1 MTPTADSGVIAVVN
15 HLLAEAWRQ
24 RASDVHLEPRAD
36 RLRIRYRID
45 GMLAER
51 SPVAPALAGGV
62 LNRVKVLANLD
73 IAEKRLPQDGAFRH
87 PVDDAELTIR
97 VSTFPT
103 EFGEK
108 IVVRL
113 LGEKREVSA
122 LHELGMPTALA
133 DGLRRAV
140 RRPHGIVL
148 VTGPTGSGKTSTL
161 YSLLRELERAEIN
174 IVTLEDP
181 IEYRFDL
188 VTQGQTNNRAGFTF
202 ATGLRAILRQDPDV
216 VMVGEMRDP
225 ETASIALKAALT
237 GHMVLS
243 SLHTNSIS
251 ETLVRLLD
259 MEQERFVVAAA
270 LRAIVAQRLVRRLC
284 VRCRRAVPV
293 DAAARRALN
302 LPMPPPQLYEPRGC
316 EHCAGTGYLGR
327 SGIFEMVEIDD
338 DFSAVIKGG
347 AARAEYEAELERR
360 GVQPLRMAGMLVA
373 SQGVTSLAEVLRVT

>member
-1 MTPTADSGVIAVVN
+1 MASDDSGVIAVVN

-51 SPVAPALAGGV
+51 SPVAPALAPGV

-87 PVDDAELTIR
+87 DVDGAELTLR

-188 VTQGQTNNRAGFTF
+188 VTQGQTNTRAGFTF

-259 MEQERFVVAAA
+259 MEQERFVIAAS

-284 VRCRRAVPV
+284 VKCRRGVPV
-293 DAAARRALN
+293 DAAARRLLN
-302 LPMPPPQLYEPRGC
+302 LPLPPAQLYEPRGC
-316 EHCAGTGYLGR
+316 EHCAGTGYFGR

-338 DFSAVIKGG
+338 EFSEVIKGG
-347 AARAEYEAELERR
+347 AARAEYESELERR
-360 GVQPLRMAGMLVA
+360 GVARLRTAGMLVA
-373 SQGVTSLAEVLRVT
+373 AQGLTSLAEVLRVT